1 MIEDEIKNSRVYK
14 QINNDAMPQKK
25 VPNIKPIPKLTG
37 TVNPPVKVE
46 KYATYKPGVPNR
58 VMEKKPIQRKKPR

>member
-14 QINNDAMPQKK
+14 QINNNVMPQKK
-25 VPNIKPIPKLTG
+25 IQTINPMPKLTG

-46 KYATYKPGVPNR
+46 KYATYKPPVPNK
-58 VMEKKPIQRKKPR
+58 VAGKKPIQRKKPK